1 MLLDGVPHQAQA
13 RTQAGD
19 REGLFLVEV
28 VAAAGDGEVVAAQ
41 ACQQVPVAQ
50 AELILHIEAVAAHLV
65 VSVAGEL
72 HGTVVA
78 GQ

>member
-1 MLLDGVPHQAQA
+1 MLLEGVPHQAQTGA
-13 RTQAGD
+13 QAGD
-19 REGLFLVEV
+19 REGLLLVEV
-28 VAAAGDGEVVAAQ
+28 VAAAGDGERVPAQ
-41 ACQQVPVAQ
+41 AAEQVPVPQ